1 MPALLTAGQRFVLCD
16 YGIVARLTLLV
27 KYHGQFWP
35 LIVPASCGG

>member
-16 YGIVARLTLLV
+16 YGIVAPLTLLV

-35 LIVPASCGG
+35 LIFPSTSVG